1 MKTLQL
7 FLICIILCCNL
18 SCKKDDPIQIDPWSE
33 NIKLIPPGSDFY
45 LVADVEGIPGVDKII
60 YPSLQDQGSK
70 GITRAIC
77 KGDECHTIFTMGD
90 PTNTQKFWFAIV
102 FQKKGLNGFDNL
114 IHEGKYNFSTPSNM
128 TNGTYISFT
137 SENRDEFRT
146 DYLDN
151 NKIESSHFEIIKIN
165 DVFGNQYIE
174 IRFNC
179 QLNSLNGQTI
189 YLKNALMKINW

>member
-1 MKTLQL
+1 
-7 FLICIILCCNL
+7 
-18 SCKKDDPIQIDPWSE
+18 
-33 NIKLIPPGSDFY
+33 
-45 LVADVEGIPGVDKII
+45 
-60 YPSLQDQGSK
+60 
-70 GITRAIC
+70 
-77 KGDECHTIFTMGD
+77 MGD
-90 PTNTQKFWFAIV
+90 PTNTQKFWFVIV

-151 NKIESSHFEIIKIN
+151 NKIKSSHFEISKIN

-174 IRFNC
+174 SRFNC
-179 QLNSLNGQTI
+179 TLHSINGQTI
-189 YLKNALMKINW
+189 YLKNAIWKINW